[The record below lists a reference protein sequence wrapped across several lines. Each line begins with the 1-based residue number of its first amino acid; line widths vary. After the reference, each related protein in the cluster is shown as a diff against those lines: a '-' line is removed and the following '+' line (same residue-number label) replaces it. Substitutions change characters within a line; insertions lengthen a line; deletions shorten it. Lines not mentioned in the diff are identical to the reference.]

1 MQEFAIDW
9 YISIC
14 ITAMIFGAVIAY
26 YATKFKKYFGIILF
40 LVGLVLTILWFMGH
54 RLII

>member
-14 ITAMIFGAVIAY
+14 ITIMIFGAVIAY
-26 YATKFKKYFGIILF
+26 YSTKYRKYLGIVLF
-40 LVGLVLTILWFMGH
+40 LVGLILSILWFMGY
-54 RLII
+54 RLIV